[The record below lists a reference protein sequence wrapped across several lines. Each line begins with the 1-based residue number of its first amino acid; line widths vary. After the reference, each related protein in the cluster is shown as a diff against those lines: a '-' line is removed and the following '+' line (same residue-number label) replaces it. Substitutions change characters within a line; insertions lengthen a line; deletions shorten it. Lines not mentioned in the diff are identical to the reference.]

1 MTHPELPVSGT
12 TSLMAGL
19 RVLVVGLGRF
29 GGGVGVTRWLV
40 EQGAKVTVTDNSTAK
55 SLSESIDALYGLGV
69 TFRLG
74 EHDPGDLDDAELV
87 VINPAVVKSRSELF
101 GEVQRRGMD
110 WTTELNLFCG
120 RCCGRVI
127 GVTGTYGKSTICAML
142 AHVLHTCLG
151 RESANYTGVYLGG
164 NFGGSLL
171 SRLADILPTDIVV
184 LELSN
189 AQLEDIPRIGWV
201 PELAVICNLAPHHLD
216 RYGGYAGYL
225 DAKLNLLGDIKRPK
239 RLIIGAIDAEAES
252 TLLNKLDGSNLGVTR
267 VAPMDRPIAL
277 RVPGAHN
284 QANAACVRSIGAYL
298 GLADGEVVEALA
310 MFGGLPHRLEHVRTV
325 DGVDYFNDSKATSPA
340 ATIQAVEALARRMVA
355 IVGGQEKNAP
365 FEACAEVLNRYCEV
379 IICVGASGPRF
390 AQALETAGGVS
401 IRSASNV
408 AQAVRIAHGVAQKGD
423 AVLFSPGAPS
433 FDAFDNFAHRGTVFV
448 EAVARL
454 AKGSEHV
461 ET

>member
-1 MTHPELPVSGT
+1 MSHPELPVSSPTGIV
-12 TSLMAGL
+12 AGL

-40 EQGAKVTVTDNSTAK
+40 EQGAKVTVTDNASAK
-55 SLSESIDALYGLGV
+55 SLSESVDALYGLGV

-74 EHDPGDLDDAELV
+74 EHDPRDLDDAELV

-101 GEVQRRGMD
+101 GEIQRRGLD

-127 GVTGTYGKSTICAML
+127 GVTGSYGKSTTCAML
-142 AHVLHTCLG
+142 AHVLHACLG
-151 RESANYTGVYLGG
+151 RVSANYTGVYLGG

-171 SRLADILPTDIVV
+171 GRLPNILPTDIVV

-201 PELAVICNLAPHHLD
+201 PELAVICNLTPHHLD

-225 DAKLNLLGDIKRPK
+225 DAKLNLLGNSRRPQ
-239 RLIIGAIDAEAES
+239 RLIVGAIDSEAES
-252 TLLNKLDGSNLGVTR
+252 ALLSKLDGSGVSVTH
-267 VAPMDRPIAL
+267 VAPLDSPISL
-277 RVPGAHN
+277 LVPGAHN

-298 GLADGEVVEALA
+298 GLAEGEVVEALA
-310 MFGGLPHRLEHVRTV
+310 TFGGLPHRLEHVRTV

-340 ATIQAVEALARRMVA
+340 ATIQAVEALNRRMVA
-355 IVGGQEKNAP
+355 IVGGQEKNTP
-365 FEACAEVLNRYCEV
+365 FKDCAKVLNRYCEV
-379 IICVGASGPRF
+379 IICVGASGPTF
-390 AQALETAGGVS
+390 AQTLETVGGAS
-401 IRSASNV
+401 IRSADSV
-408 AQAVRIAHGVAQKGD
+408 AQAVRMAHETAQKGD
-423 AVLFSPGAPS
+423 VVLFSPGAPS

-454 AKGSEHV
+454 EQG
-461 ET
+461 